1 MQRQINDQ
9 DISSSRTHHILQ
21 SSTTLNRRYVHRPTK
36 IVSYSKNTQAVVSS
50 RSPYPRPIA
59 QTSQVYNTLDEY
71 MVNINFK
78 SKSSQNHLRQADSLK
93 TTIKKSKI

>member
-36 IVSYSKNTQAVVSS
+36 IVSYSKNTQTTVPS

-59 QTSQVYNTLDEY
+59 QTSHASNTLYEH
-71 MVNINFK
+71 MFNINFQ
-78 SKSSQNHLRQADSLK
+78 SKSSQNHPHQVHS
-93 TTIKKSKI
+93 S